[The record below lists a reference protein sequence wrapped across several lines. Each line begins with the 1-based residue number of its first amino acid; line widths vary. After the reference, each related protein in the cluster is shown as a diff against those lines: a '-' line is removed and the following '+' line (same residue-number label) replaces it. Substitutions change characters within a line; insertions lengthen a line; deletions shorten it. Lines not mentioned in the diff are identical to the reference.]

1 MSRVPWERMEMRF
14 KDKAVAITGGG
25 KGIGRAVSLAFGKE
39 GARVLI
45 GYSSDEGAAVKT
57 AEAMRKSGA
66 EAEVYRVD
74 VTVKRECEA
83 FIDRAVELFGR
94 IDICVN
100 NAGVSTMN
108 WIVDLTEEEWDFNM
122 DVNAKGVFLS
132 CQKEVKQFISQGGGG
147 RIVNVASIA
156 AKRPAMLLAHYA
168 ASKYAVL
175 GFSKTLAQEVAEHNI
190 TVNCVCPGFVRTAMQ
205 EREVGWE
212 AKLRGLSRDQVIEE
226 YIAATPMGRL
236 EEPEDV
242 ASVVLFLAS
251 DDAGF
256 MTGQAINVAGG
267 TEMAV

>member
-1 MSRVPWERMEMRF
+1 MEMRF
-14 KDKAVAITGGG
+14 KDKTVVITGGG
-25 KGIGRAVSLAFGKE
+25 KGIGRATSLAFGRE
-39 GARVLI
+39 GARILV
-45 GYSSDEGAAVKT
+45 GFSSDEAAAVET
-57 AEAMRKSGA
+57 VEQIRKKGAGA
-66 EAEVYRVD
+66 EAFRVD

-83 FIDRAVELFGR
+83 FVDRAVELFGR
-94 IDICVN
+94 IDVCVN

-108 WIVDLTEEEWDFNM
+108 WIVDLTEEEWDLNM
-122 DVNAKGVFLS
+122 DVNAKGMFLC
-132 CQKEVKQFISQGGGG
+132 CQKEVKQFVAQGGGG

-212 AKLRGLSRDQVIEE
+212 AKLRGLSREQVIDE
-226 YIAATPMGRL
+226 YIAATPLGRL

-242 ASVVLFLAS
+242 AKVVLFLAS

-256 MTGQAINVAGG
+256 MTGQAVNVGGG
-267 TEMAV
+267 TEMVM

>member
-1 MSRVPWERMEMRF
+1 MRF
-14 KDKAVAITGGG
+14 KDRAVVVTGGG
-25 KGIGRAVSLAFGKE
+25 KGIGRAVSLAFGSE

-45 GYSSDEGAAVKT
+45 GFSSDERAAAET
-57 AEAMRKSGA
+57 AEDIRKSGA
-66 EAEVYRVD
+66 EAAACRVD
-74 VTVKRECEA
+74 VTRKSECEA
-83 FIDRAVELFGR
+83 FVDMAVELFGR

-108 WIVDLTEEEWDFNM
+108 WVVDLTEEEWDFNM

-132 CQKEVKQFISQGGGG
+132 CQKEVKQFLSQGGGG

-175 GFSKTLAQEVAEHNI
+175 GFSKTLAQEVAQHGI

-205 EREVGWE
+205 KREVGWE
-212 AKLRGLSRDQVIEE
+212 AKLRGLSREKVLEE
-226 YIAATPMGRL
+226 YISATPLGRL

>member
-1 MSRVPWERMEMRF
+1 MRF
-14 KDKAVAITGGG
+14 KDKTVVITGGG
-25 KGIGRAVSLAFGKE
+25 KGIGRAISLAFASE
-39 GARVLI
+39 GARILV
-45 GYSSDEGAAVKT
+45 GFSSDEAAAVETVGQIHKN
-57 AEAMRKSGA
+57 GA
-66 EAEVYRVD
+66 EAEACRVD

-83 FIDRAVELFGR
+83 FVDRAVELFGR

-108 WIVDLTEEEWDFNM
+108 WVVDLTEEEWDFNM
-122 DVNAKGVFLS
+122 DVNAKGLFLC
-132 CQKEVKQFISQGGGG
+132 CQKEVKQFIVQGGGG
-147 RIVNVASIA
+147 KIVNVASVA

-226 YIAATPMGRL
+226 YVAATPLGRL

-242 ASVVLFLAS
+242 AKVVLFLAS

-256 MTGQAINVAGG
+256 MTGQAINVCGG
-267 TEMAV
+267 NEMVM

>member
-1 MSRVPWERMEMRF
+1 MRF
-14 KDKAVAITGGG
+14 KDKAVVITGGG
-25 KGIGRAVSLAFGKE
+25 KGIGRAVSHAFAHE
-39 GARVLI
+39 GARILV
-45 GYSSDEGAAVKT
+45 GFSSDEQAAVET
-57 AEAMRKSGA
+57 AEQIHKTGA
-66 EAEVYRVD
+66 EAEVFKVD

-83 FIDRAVELFGR
+83 FVDRAVELFGR
-94 IDICVN
+94 IDVCVN

-122 DVNAKGVFLS
+122 DVNAKGLFLC
-132 CQKEVKQFISQGGGG
+132 CQKEVKHFIAQGGGG
-147 RIVNVASIA
+147 RIVNVASVA

-212 AKLRGLSRDQVIEE
+212 AKLRGLSREQVIEE
-226 YIAATPMGRL
+226 YVAATPLGRL

-242 ASVVLFLAS
+242 AKVVLFLAS

-256 MTGQAINVAGG
+256 MTGQAINVCGG
-267 TEMAV
+267 TEMVM

>member
-1 MSRVPWERMEMRF
+1 MRF
-14 KDKAVAITGGG
+14 KDKTVVITGGG
-25 KGIGRAVSLAFGKE
+25 KGIGRAISLAFARE
-39 GARVLI
+39 GARILV
-45 GYSSDEGAAVKT
+45 GFSSDEAAAAETVEHIRKNGAK
-57 AEAMRKSGA
+57 AEAF
-66 EAEVYRVD
+66 RVD
-74 VTVKRECEA
+74 VTVKRECET
-83 FIDRAVELFGR
+83 FVDRAVELFGR
-94 IDICVN
+94 IDVCVN

-122 DVNAKGVFLS
+122 DVNAKGLFLC
-132 CQKEVKQFISQGGGG
+132 CQKEVKQFIAQGGSG

-212 AKLRGLSRDQVIEE
+212 AKLRGLSREQVIDE
-226 YIAATPMGRL
+226 YIAATPLGRL

-242 ASVVLFLAS
+242 AKVVLFLAS

-256 MTGQAINVAGG
+256 MTGQAVNVGGG
-267 TEMAV
+267 TEMVM